1 MKTENRKSQTVFRA
15 SDSAAKS
22 NANYAFQW
30 DLIHVHLRNNNTVV
44 HSIYLATVRLIYLS
58 PPICVMSKMENSKI
72 RKFNSRNVIV
82 KNEKMKTCDEENAI
96 ENSKLEIRATAD
108 GRQTTTTNKV
118 VNVGNAARNRPHNTG
133 RPDCGHDDDD
143 DDDDDHDDDDDDDDE
158 DDDDYD
164 DNDDDDDDDD
174 NYDDYD
180 DDHDDYDEDED
191 DYDDYDE
198 DHDDDDHDDDDHDD
212 DDHNDDNS
220 SKRHCR
226 LPFVAFTII
235 ADVDTNDINHS
246 AINMSD
252 TEIAHERIPGGV
264 ALHLRPPT
272 L

>member
-1 MKTENRKSQTVFRA
+1 MCIYATTTPLFIPYF
-15 SDSAAKS
+15 S
-22 NANYAFQW
+22 NCTF
-30 DLIHVHLRNNNTVV
+30 HLFVSTNLCNVTNGKV
-44 HSIYLATVRLIYLS
+44 
-58 PPICVMSKMENSKI
+58 P
-72 RKFNSRNVIV
+72 KFNRRNGIV
-82 KNEKMKTCDEENAI
+82 KNKKWKNETCDEENAI
-96 ENSKLEIRATAD
+96 ENSKLEIRATANTQQQQRRVMATQQ
-108 GRQTTTTNKV
+108 GT
-118 VNVGNAARNRPHNTG
+118 GHTG

-143 DDDDDHDDDDDDDDE
+143 DDD
-158 DDDDYD
+158 Y
-164 DNDDDDDDDD
+164 D

-180 DDHDDYDEDED
+180 HDHDDYDEDED